1 MKNRDD
7 GTKSHAHADIA
18 LDRRRILL
26 SGGSLLALAATAGG
40 RAEAQTAKTPEA
52 ATAATGGRAKPNILI
67 IWGDDIGWWNVSA
80 YNQGMMGYKTPN
92 IDRIAKE
99 GALFTDWYGQQSCTA
114 GRASFITG
122 QVGYRTGLLKV
133 GLPGAKEGLQAED
146 VTIAELLK
154 AQGYMTGQFGKNHLG
169 DRDEHLPTAHGFDE
183 FFGSLYHLNAED
195 EPEHPDYFKDPAM
208 RKKYGTRGVIHSWA
222 NPDGTQKIEST
233 GPLNKKRM
241 ETIDEEVTAAAKDF
255 LHRAK
260 QESKPFFLWWNS
272 TRMHI
277 WTRLKKESEGKT
289 GLGIYPD
296 GMVEHDGHVGEMLK
310 ALDDLGFSDNTI
322 VMYST
327 DNGAEKFTWPDG
339 GQSPFRGEKNTNWE
353 GGFRVPCAI
362 RWPGVVKPGTV
373 LNDIFAH
380 EDMLPTLLAAA
391 GAPNVK
397 EELLKG
403 MKVGDKTFK
412 VHLDGYDITD
422 ALAGKGPSPRSEF
435 FYFND
440 EGSLVGLRYNQ
451 WKVVFSEQRAHGLDV
466 WEEPFV
472 PLRLPKLF
480 NLRSDPFETA
490 DHEGMDYERW
500 RVEHLFVMVPA
511 QEYVA
516 KFLSTF
522 KEFPPRQKPGSFSI
536 DQVLVSLEAGAQGA
550 N

>member
-1 MKNRDD
+1 MKKQIYNYLLR
-7 GTKSHAHADIA
+7 GISVLAFA
-18 LDRRRILL
+18 LLL
-26 SGGSLLALAATAGG
+26 VALSALTTQ
-40 RAEAQTAKTPEA
+40 AQTK
-52 ATAATGGRAKPNILI
+52 KPNILI
-67 IWGDDIGWWNVSA
+67 IWGDDIGYWNVSA

-114 GRASFITG
+114 GRACFITG
-122 QVGYRTGLLKV
+122 QSGFRTGMLKV
-133 GLPGAKEGLQAED
+133 GLPGAPEGLKARD

-154 AQGYMTGQFGKNHLG
+154 AQGYKTGQFGKNHLG

-195 EPEHPDYFKDPAM
+195 EPEHPDYFKDPEM
-208 RKKYGTRGVIHSWA
+208 RKKYATRGVIHSYA
-222 NPDGTQKIEST
+222 DGRPTVST

-241 ETIDEEVTAAAKDF
+241 ETIDEEVTKEALRF
-255 LHRAK
+255 ME
-260 QESKPFFLWWNS
+260 ESKKENKPFFLWWNS

-277 WTRLKKESEGKT
+277 WTRLKAESQGKT

-296 GMVEHDGHVGEMLK
+296 GMVEHDGHVGQVLNKLK
-310 ALDDLGFSDNTI
+310 ELGLEENTI

-353 GGFRVPCAI
+353 GGYRVPCAI
-362 RWPGVVKPGTV
+362 RWPGLIKPGTV

-391 GAPNVK
+391 GVPDVK
-397 EELLKG
+397 EQLLKG
-403 MKVGDKTFK
+403 MKVGSKTFK
-412 VHLDGYDITD
+412 VHLDGYNITD
-422 ALAGKGPSPRSEF
+422 ALAGKSPSPRKEF

-440 EGSLVGLRYNQ
+440 DGSLVCFRYNQ
-451 WKVVFSEQRAHGLDV
+451 WKVVFAEQREHGMNV
-466 WEEPFV
+466 WQEPFV

-490 DHEGMDYERW
+490 DHEGMDYNRW
-500 RVEHLFVMVPA
+500 RTEHLFINYGA
-511 QEYVA
+511 LAYVS
-516 KFLSTF
+516 KFLETF
-522 KEFPPRQKPGSFSI
+522 KEYPPSQKPGSFSI
-536 DQVLVSLEAGAQGA
+536 DQAMEKLQSGSTGG